1 MGIKFSIII
10 PVYNVEK
17 YLTKCIEG
25 VFMQTYTDYEVL
37 LVDDGSTD
45 SSSSICD
52 NLADNSGKI
61 RVIHQK
67 NQGLSAA
74 RNTGID
80 NAIGEYLIFL
90 DSDDYWDDEN
100 ALQEIN
106 QIIDKTNVEVVT
118 WSLRKYIEDT
128 GEIET
133 KQKQF
138 APLYK
143 NGKTDIVK
151 ALLQNSLYRA
161 CACDKA
167 VKRSLIIEN
176 SLYFKLG
183 DTSEDIEWAAE
194 LMICMKSIEILPKDF
209 YVYRQRKGSITKTKS
224 QKNINDLIRHIEN
237 CIRFGEAIS
246 DKLFREVYWGYVSE
260 QYTNML
266 IVFAIEKI
274 MKENISEVE
283 KNKWILNYGS
293 STRAKIC
300 HIVSRVVGIRGTVML
315 LKILLKLA

>member
-1 MGIKFSIII
+1 MGIRFSIII

-52 NLADNSGKI
+52 NLADNSRKI

-100 ALQEIN
+100 ALREIN
-106 QIIDKTNVEVVT
+106 QIIDKKNVEVVT
-118 WSLRKYIEDT
+118 WSLKKYIEDT

-133 KQKQF
+133 KHKQF

-143 NGKTDIVK
+143 NGKTEIVK

-167 VKRSLIIEN
+167 VKRSLITEN

-224 QKNINDLIRHIEN
+224 QKNINDLIRHIEK

-246 DKLFREVYWGYVSE
+246 DKLFKEVYWGYVSE

-266 IVFAIEKI
+266 IVFSIEKI
-274 MKENISEVE
+274 MKENIGEVQ
-283 KNKWILNYGS
+283 KNKWILKYGY
-293 STRAKIC
+293 STRTKIC
-300 HIVSRVVGIRGTVML
+300 HIVSRVVGIKGTIML
-315 LKILLKLA
+315 LKVFLKLV